1 MPELPSPQDW
11 VLVLQAQNRA
21 KTVTLPALKVGE
33 TCSGKLEPIG
43 ATFTKKSGPDWLT
56 VQSDGTYSGT
66 PKDMNAGRNSILVS
80 VKQPDGEE
88 LVLQVRIQV
97 LGADGE
103 VFLES
108 FGAYEGTKNN
118 KQADTGLTVAHG
130 GKIAGW
136 SSSGA
141 GTVHAVDRSM
151 RTSETALTPS
161 DWAIMIFKDN
171 VITSSEISANASGKS
186 YEVSFETAPAAYGD
200 LSQATKAGDA
210 LLIEVLRKDGIV
222 LKSFEHT
229 PGAWSGKSAF
239 TSVKFSYQGDDSG
252 DIRLRISAAGSKT
265 DDRFKGAIDNL
276 AVQETK

>member
-1 MPELPSPQDW
+1 
-11 VLVLQAQNRA
+11 
-21 KTVTLPALKVGE
+21 
-33 TCSGKLEPIG
+33 KLEPSG
-43 ATFTKKSGPDWLT
+43 ATFTKKSGPEWLA

-88 LVLQVRIQV
+88 LVLHARIQV

-136 SSSGA
+136 SASGA
-141 GTVHAVDRSM
+141 GAVHAVDRSM

-171 VITSSEISANASGKS
+171 VITSSEISANASGKN
-186 YEVSFETAPAAYGD
+186 YEVSFEAGPAVYGD
-200 LSQATKAGDA
+200 PAQATKDGDA
-210 LLIEVLRKDGIV
+210 LLIEVLRKDGSV
-222 LKSFEHT
+222 LKKLEHA
-229 PGAWSGKSAF
+229 PGAWSGKSEFAN
-239 TSVKFSYQGDDSG
+239 TQFSYQGDGSG
-252 DIRLRISAAGSKT
+252 DIRLRIQASGNKT
-265 DDRFKGAIDNL
+265 DDRFIGAIDNL
-276 AVQETK
+276 AVKEAK